1 MANNQ
6 TDRFVVTIQDMF
18 KDFQTAQAMGS
29 AMLASNG
36 VLVPIG
42 FEHIAILIKSFTKPV
57 STNKDPA
64 EYFLS
69 GGIQLSAVSIPKVL
83 FEGSAALIET
93 DTGHATA
100 FTEAMQL
107 AGEMDFI
114 LYDGRADRAMRAHKL
129 HKCKMTFDVAE
140 IDAEN
145 SSQPMIFNAQMK
157 FNYFGLSANLGN
169 VGKAGNIIVQADDAV
184 ANFTQKANSTIAA
197 IQAGNRVVSAMKSI
211 FG

>member
-1 MANNQ
+1 MANTQ

-18 KDFQTAQAMGS
+18 KDFQTAQAIGS

-57 STNKDPA
+57 STNHDAA
-64 EYFLS
+64 EYFLA
-69 GGIQLSAVSIPKVL
+69 GGLQLSAPSIPKVL
-83 FEGSAALIET
+83 FEGSASLIET
-93 DTGHATA
+93 DTGHASA
-100 FTEAMQL
+100 FAEAMQL

-140 IDAEN
+140 IDSEN
-145 SSQPMIFNAQMK
+145 RSQPMIFNAQMK
-157 FNYFGLSANLGN
+157 FNYFGLSASLGN
-169 VGKAGNIIVQADDAV
+169 TGSSGNVIVQANDAI
-184 ANFTQKANSTIAA
+184 AEFSQKANAAMSA
-197 IQAGNRVVSAMKSI
+197 IQAGNRVVSAMQSI

>member
-1 MANNQ
+1 MSNSQ

-18 KDFQTAQAMGS
+18 KDFQTAQAVGS

-42 FEHIAILIKSFTKPV
+42 FEHIAILIKSFSKPI
-57 STNKDPA
+57 STNMDPA
-64 EYFLS
+64 EYFVA
-69 GGIQLSAVSIPKVL
+69 GGLQLSAPSIPKTL
-83 FEGSAALIET
+83 FEGSASLIET

-100 FTEAMQL
+100 FAEAMQL

-140 IDAEN
+140 VDSEN
-145 SSQPMIFNAQMK
+145 RSQPMIFNAQMK
-157 FNYFGLSANLGN
+157 YNYFGLTSNLGSTGN
-169 VGKAGNIIVQADDAV
+169 AGNVIVQANDAM
-184 ANFTQKANSTIAA
+184 AEFAQKANATIAA
-197 IQAGNRVVSAMKSI
+197 IQAGNRVVSAMQSI
-211 FG
+211 FK

>member
-1 MANNQ
+1 MSNSQ
-6 TDRFVVTIQDMF
+6 TDRFVVTINDMF
-18 KDFQTAQAMGS
+18 QDFQTAQAIGA

-42 FEHIAILIKSFTKPV
+42 YEHIAILIKSFTKPV
-57 STNKDPA
+57 STNMDPA
-64 EYFLS
+64 EYFLA
-69 GGIQLSAVSIPKVL
+69 GGLQLSTPSIPKTL

-100 FTEAMQL
+100 FAEAMQL

-140 IDAEN
+140 VDSEN
-145 SSQPMIFNAQMK
+145 RSQPMLFNAQMK
-157 FNYFGLSANLGN
+157 FNYFGLTASLGN
-169 VGKAGNIIVQADDAV
+169 TGNSGNIIVKADDAITK
-184 ANFTQKANSTIAA
+184 FTQKANSTIAA
-197 IQAGNRVVSAMKSI
+197 IQAGNRVVSAMKNI
-211 FG
+211 FS